1 MKKILI
7 VDNEDGKFA
16 QEILEADYDVT
27 CVDSAEKAIEVFD
40 ECKPDLVLSD
50 LFMPSMTGFDLHKIL
65 LQKTGSKVPIMYMTQ
80 DENEEEEGK
89 VFDMGASDYIRKP
102 FSANSLL
109 TRIENVFN
117 NLELIRDLK
126 AEATIDK
133 LTGFL
138 NKAASQSVFPT
149 LCEKETGVLM
159 IIDLD
164 SFKPVNDIYG
174 HASGDKLLTSFAE
187 LIRGNIKANDV
198 AGRIGGD
205 EFILFLRGVRDEK
218 EIASL
223 TDRIN
228 KGLLTTTYNILGRD
242 MVIPIGLSAGA
253 VFVPRDGKEYDDLF
267 RKADKALYLVKQN
280 GKHGYAV
287 YNRFGNSQKTD
298 KNDNDMKHL
307 SMIFEERSTSDGALW
322 LGTEAFS
329 NVYKF
334 LIRYIQSYHGVAYK
348 ILFTLLPTVGGIS
361 DEHIAELARA
371 FGDMLSKSLRKSDIM
386 MQSKPNQF
394 FLLLPDLDEDHVQ
407 DVVQRITEQW
417 KTSNF
422 ADKASI
428 ICESEIILPEDGNRN
443 NLNRRS
449 S

>member
-27 CVDSAEKAIEVFD
+27 CVDSAEKAIEIFD

-138 NKAASQSVFPT
+138 NKAASQSVFPN

>member
-27 CVDSAEKAIEVFD
+27 CVDSAEKAIEIFD

-138 NKAASQSVFPT
+138 NKAASQSVFPN

-361 DEHIAELARA
+361 DEHISELARA

>member
-16 QEILEADYDVT
+16 QEILEADYEVT

-50 LFMPSMTGFDLHKIL
+50 LFMPSMTGFDLHKRL
-65 LQKTGSKVPIMYMTQ
+65 RDKSGTSVPIMYMTQ
-80 DENEEEEGK
+80 DENEEAEGK

-117 NLELIRDLK
+117 TLDLIRDLT

-138 NKAASQSVFPT
+138 NKAASLSVFPN
-149 LCEKETGVLM
+149 LCEKEAGVLM

-174 HASGDKLLTSFAE
+174 HDNGDKLLTSFAE
-187 LIRGNIKANDV
+187 IIRENIKANDV

-205 EFILFLRGVRDEK
+205 EFLLFLRGVRDEK
-218 EIASL
+218 ELSSL
-223 TDRIN
+223 VDRVN
-228 KGLLTTTYNILGRD
+228 KGLLTTTHNILGRD
-242 MVIPIGLSAGA
+242 MAIPIGLSAGA

-280 GKHGYAV
+280 GKHGYSV
-287 YNRFGNSQKTD
+287 YNRFGNSQKNE
-298 KNDNDMKHL
+298 KNNNDMKHL
-307 SMIFEERSTSDGALW
+307 SMIFEERSATDGALW

-348 ILFTLLPTVGGIS
+348 LLFTLLPTVS
-361 DEHIAELARA
+361 VVDDERTVELAKV
-371 FGDMLSKSLRKSDIM
+371 FGDMLSSSLRKSDIM

-407 DVVQRITEQW
+407 DVVSRITEQW
-417 KTSNF
+417 KTSDF

-428 ICESEIILPEDGNRN
+428 ICESEIIQPEDGHNSI
-443 NLNRRS
+443 LNRRS

>member
-16 QEILEADYDVT
+16 QEILEEDYDVT

-65 LQKTGSKVPIMYMTQ
+65 LQKAGTSVPIMYMTQ

-117 NLELIRDLK
+117 NLELIRDLT

-138 NKAASQSVFPT
+138 NKAASQSVFPN

-174 HASGDKLLTSFAE
+174 HATGDKLLTSFAE

-205 EFILFLRGVRDEK
+205 EFLLFIRGVRDEK

-228 KGLLTTTYNILGRD
+228 KGLLTTTYNLLGRD
-242 MVIPIGLSAGA
+242 MAIPIGLSAGA
-253 VFVPRDGKEYDDLF
+253 VFVPRDGKDYDDLF

-287 YNRFGNSQKTD
+287 YNRFSNTQKND
-298 KNDNDMKHL
+298 KNDNDLKHL
-307 SMIFEERSTSDGALW
+307 SMIFEERSASDGALW

-348 ILFTLLPTVGGIS
+348 ILFTLLPTVGGI
-361 DEHIAELARA
+361 DDDHIAEFARA

-407 DVVQRITEQW
+407 DVVSRITDQW

-428 ICESEIILPEDGNRN
+428 ICESEIILPEDGNTN